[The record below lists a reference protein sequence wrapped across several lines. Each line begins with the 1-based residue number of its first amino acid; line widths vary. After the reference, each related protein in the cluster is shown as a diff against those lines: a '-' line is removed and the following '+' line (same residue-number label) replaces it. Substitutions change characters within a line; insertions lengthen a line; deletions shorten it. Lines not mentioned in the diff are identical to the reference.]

1 MNIGLLTSA
10 NPELRQR
17 LDAGSANTTS
27 DAQTEAVAAEAIPEP
42 KPRPTTNVAPS
53 IRYPSMRAALDAQV
67 AGDVASGT
75 LSKGD
80 ASAVTATLDAID
92 NRSTTLPSAPAQQAA
107 RAYLAT
113 IPRGTL
119 VDRFG

>member
-17 LDAGSANTTS
+17 LDAHGAGTAS
-27 DAQTEAVAAEAIPEP
+27 DTQAEAVAAEPIAEP
-42 KPRPTTNVAPS
+42 KPRPTVNVAPAT
-53 IRYPSMRAALDAQV
+53 RYPSMRAALDAQV
-67 AGDVASGT
+67 AGDVASGS
-75 LSKGD
+75 LSKDD
-80 ASAVTATLDAID
+80 AGAVTATLDAID
-92 NRSTTLPSAPAQQAA
+92 NRASALPSVPAQQAA